1 MTYKYLILDSR
12 GEPVARGSSEDGPD
26 RPVWQLEIDSGDIKN
41 VLSHEYVSLVSTSEK
56 VPAMEGRIMD
66 RRGNVVSVQSVREL
80 GEEVRRNLRMPVRFE
95 SFLYPVSGAWK
106 GRVPIL
112 SNDLSCGGVAFF
124 CARHLERGETAQI
137 VIPVTTQPLLVDIKV
152 LRERPSPEPIPLYA
166 AEFVDMIHDQETM
179 IREAVFSI
187 QLRQAF
193 ETQNRQ
199 E

>member
-12 GEPVARGSSEDGPD
+12 GEPVAHGVSEDGPNQ
-26 RPVWQLEIDSGDIKN
+26 PVWELEIDSGDIKR
-41 VLSHEYVSLVSTSEK
+41 VLSHEYVSLVGTSEK

-66 RRGNVVSVQSVREL
+66 RQGNVVSIQSVREL
-80 GEEVRRNLRMPVRFE
+80 GEDVRRNLRMPVRFD
-95 SFLYPVSGAWK
+95 SYLYPRSDAWK
-106 GRVPIL
+106 GRVPVL

-124 CARHLERGETAQI
+124 CAHKLEPGEMDQI
-137 VIPVTTQPLLVDIKV
+137 VIPVTSQPLLVDIKI

-166 AEFVDMIHDQETM
+166 AAFTDLIHDQETM

-193 ETQNRQ
+193 ETQNR
-199 E
+199 